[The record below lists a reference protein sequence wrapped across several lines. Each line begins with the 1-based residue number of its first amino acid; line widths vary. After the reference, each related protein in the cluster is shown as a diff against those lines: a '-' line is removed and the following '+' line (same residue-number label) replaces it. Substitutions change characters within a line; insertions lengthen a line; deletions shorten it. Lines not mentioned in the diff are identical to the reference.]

1 MSAIESENTVLPV
14 DSSSSLSG
22 DPSKF
27 QNGDQVNNERY
38 IDPKLAVENVGGKK
52 KASKKSVKRSRSRS
66 RSRSKSK
73 SKKTKKCWWKLW

>member
-1 MSAIESENTVLPV
+1 MTDIESKNTVLPLH
-14 DSSSSLSG
+14 SPSSLSG
-22 DPSKF
+22 YAANF
-27 QNGDQVNNERY
+27 QNGG
-38 IDPKLAVENVGGKK
+38 KLNVGGKK